1 MLFIAKKKKD
11 SRLSDLT
18 CAVLIPVQAAS
29 KRADALTPSNTG
41 ALNICGIRRRRE
53 RGVREGDDEAFVVT
67 RHRALSLLRGHTLM
81 TSEERGREGV
91 SQFLTKGREVA

>member
-1 MLFIAKKKKD
+1 M
-11 SRLSDLT
+11 
-18 CAVLIPVQAAS
+18 PVQAAS

-67 RHRALSLLRGHTLM
+67 RHRALSLSLLRGHTLM